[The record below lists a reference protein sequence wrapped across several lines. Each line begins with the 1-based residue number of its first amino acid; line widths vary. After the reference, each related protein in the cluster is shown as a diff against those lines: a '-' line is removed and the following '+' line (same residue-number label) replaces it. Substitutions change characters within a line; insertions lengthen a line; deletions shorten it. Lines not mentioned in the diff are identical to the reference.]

1 MNTCPQCGSTFSDD
15 KKFCNRDGQRLVA
28 LIPTLAAPAPAP
40 VSLNKQE
47 AATLV
52 DSPQAADPMIGKVL
66 AGRYRILSLIG
77 KGGMGAVYRGEHLK
91 LGRPSAIKVILPAS
105 AQDETTLTRFQREAE
120 TSSKIN
126 HPNAVSIFDY
136 GETDD
141 GMVFLAMEL
150 IEGQQ
155 LKSILKREAPFSL
168 ERTLHIA
175 RQVGQALSAAH
186 ALNVVHRDL
195 KPENIMLGSG
205 DTVKVVDFGIAKSLL
220 VDPKHQ
226 AVTRTGFIVGTP
238 QYMSPE
244 QVMGEQLDPRSDV
257 YSLGLVIYEMLTG
270 ALPFEG
276 DSAQAQ
282 MVNRLANPPQP
293 MSRVRPGLNIPAAVE
308 AAVMRALHYERE
320 YRYPRVTDFIA
331 SLEHAVHLETQNIGQ
346 RKTGAAGLDATQP
359 AIAFQANLPAGQPVY
374 IPPPPVVP
382 LSGSPSGGYASSP
395 NRTLP
400 DTEQYP
406 PPVLA
411 QGMQGGLGGNQPLP
425 QGPSGLGGYVP
436 PGSGYGQVPQPGPGY
451 LPPPQPGPEYSTPPH
466 SIPPYAPGGAAMVQR
481 NKSSKT
487 LIWVSV
493 GVLVVILM
501 VAGGGIGIYQYNEYV
516 KEQKRI
522 AAEKER
528 LRIEAETAR
537 KIKEAIDESRKLRE
551 QGKFEDALKEMD
563 AVLKLKSDSSAALI
577 EKAESLFAQSKRIEC
592 KEIVDR
598 VLKQDP
604 NFAPAHQFLGLFYL
618 QDGKKDKAIEEQKKT
633 LELNPEAEYAS
644 LAHDLLAFLYW
655 DQYVSDK
662 TTNISQLQK
671 SEDEAKAAV
680 DVSPRPSLEISPRRR
695 LIIIYYERRNNEQ
708 VRDQVNKL
716 ITNPKARN
724 RDQAYGHN
732 YLGLLHFNAAN
743 YSQAANEFSTAATL
757 DPEEKLYRDNLE
769 TARKK
774 EAETLFPGWNN
785 SGSGY

>member
-28 LIPTLAAPAPAP
+28 LVPTLAAPAPAP

-136 GETDD
+136 GETED

-175 RQVGQALSAAH
+175 RQVGQALGAAH

-195 KPENIMLGSG
+195 KPENIMLGPG

-226 AVTRTGFIVGTP
+226 SVTRTGFIVGTP

-244 QVMGEQLDPRSDV
+244 QVMGESLDPRSDV

-276 DSAQAQ
+276 ESAQAQ

-331 SLEHAVHLETQNIGQ
+331 TLEHSIHMETQNIGQ
-346 RKTGAAGLDATQP
+346 RKTDPAGLEATRP
-359 AIAFQANLPAGQPVY
+359 VVSFQANMAGGQPGYVS
-374 IPPPPVVP
+374 PPPVAP
-382 LSGSPSGGYASSP
+382 PGSPSGGYSSSP

-411 QGMQGGLGGNQPLP
+411 QGIQAGMGGYQPPP
-425 QGPSGLGGYVP
+425 QGHPGMGGYVP
-436 PGSGYGQVPQPGPGY
+436 PGAGYGQ
-451 LPPPQPGPEYSTPPH
+451 LPQPGPEYSTPPH
-466 SIPPYAPGGAAMVQR
+466 SIPPYAPGGAAMTQR
-481 NKSSKT
+481 KKSSKT

-493 GVLVVILM
+493 GVLVIVLTIG
-501 VAGGGIGIYQYNEYV
+501 GGGIAIYQYNEYV

-522 AAEKER
+522 AVEKER
-528 LRIEAETAR
+528 LRVEAETAR
-537 KIKEAIDESRKLRE
+537 KIKDSIDQSRKLRE

-577 EKAESLFAQSKRIEC
+577 EKAESLFAQSKRVEC

-598 VLKQDP
+598 VIKQDP
-604 NFAPAHQFLGLFYL
+604 DFAPAHQFLGLFYF
-618 QDGKKDKAIEEQKKT
+618 QDGKKDKALEEQKKT
-633 LELNPEAEYAS
+633 LQLDPDPEYAS
-644 LAHDLLAFLYW
+644 LAHDMLAFLYW
-655 DQYVSDK
+655 EQYLNDK
-662 TTNISQLQK
+662 TTNVGKLQDA
-671 SEDEAKAAV
+671 ETEALAAA
-680 DVSPRPSLEISPRRR
+680 DVAPRPSLEISPRKT
-695 LIIIYYERRNNEQ
+695 LIKVYYERRNNDQ
-708 VRDQVNKL
+708 VRDQANKL
-716 ITNPKARN
+716 ITNSKAKN

-732 YLGLLHFNAAN
+732 YLGLLHFNAGN

-769 TARKK
+769 TARNK
-774 EAETLFPGWNN
+774 EAETFFPGWNN